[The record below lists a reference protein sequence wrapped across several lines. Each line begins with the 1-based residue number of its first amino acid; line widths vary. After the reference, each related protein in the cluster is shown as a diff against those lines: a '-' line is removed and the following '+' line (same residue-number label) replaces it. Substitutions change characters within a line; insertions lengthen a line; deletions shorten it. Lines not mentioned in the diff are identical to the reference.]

1 MSATLLSAEPIY
13 VVGIGVDPYSF
24 PTERPFPQLGLAAV
38 RAALTDAGVAWRDV
52 QAAYVGTAS
61 LGMATGRIM
70 LQHLGSHGQSV
81 TQVESASASG
91 SAALRMAALD
101 LSAGA
106 SDTALVIGI
115 DKFGKG
121 HRAFDGEGVPRLSPF
136 DGNPAIHFALMA
148 ETYLAERG
156 ENVEALAAVA
166 VKNHG
171 NAARNPFAQ
180 FRKPRTLEQVLAS
193 PAVAGALTVQQCCP
207 RGEGAAALVLM
218 TERAVARHRLDR
230 ARLVRLRATGATSEV
245 QTERGVDPA
254 IELITRSTAEV
265 LDVAG
270 ISPTDLDMVELHDA
284 FSVEELLYTEA
295 MGVCEPG
302 SGARWLR
309 DGHSQ
314 IGGTCAVN
322 ASGGLI
328 GMGHP
333 LGPTGVG
340 QVAEITRQM
349 RGEAEGRQHPE
360 TRLGLAHMIGLGG
373 VAFAHVLEKTGG

>member
-1 MSATLLSAEPIY
+1 MSGTLLLQEPIY
-13 VVGIGVDPYSF
+13 VVGIGIDPYSF
-24 PTERPFPQLGLAAV
+24 ASDRPFPQLGLPAV
-38 RAALTDAGVAWRDV
+38 RDALTDASVEWSDV
-52 QAAYVGTAS
+52 PTAYVGTAS
-61 LGMATGRIM
+61 LGMATGRVM

-81 TQVESASASG
+81 VQVESASASG
-91 SAALRMAALD
+91 SAALRMATLD
-101 LSAGA
+101 LAAGV
-106 SDTALVIGI
+106 SDTALVLGI

-121 HRAFDGEGVPRLSPF
+121 HRAFDGEGSPRLSPV

-156 ENVEALAAVA
+156 EGPEAMAAVA

-171 NAARNPFAQ
+171 NASLNPFAQ

-193 PAVAGALTVQQCCP
+193 PPVAGALTVQQCCP
-207 RGEGAAALVLM
+207 RGEGAAAVILM
-218 TERAVARHRLDR
+218 TESAVARHGLDR
-230 ARLVRLRATGATSEV
+230 SRLVRVRATGATSELPT
-245 QTERGVDPA
+245 QTDVDPA
-254 IELITRSTAEV
+254 IELIARSTAEV
-265 LDVAG
+265 LDAAG
-270 ISPTDLDMVELHDA
+270 IAASDLDMVELHDA

-295 MGVCEPG
+295 MGLCEPG
-302 SGARWLR
+302 AGARWLR

-349 RGEAEGRQHPE
+349 RGEAEGRQHPN

-373 VAFAHVLEKTGG
+373 VSFAHVLEKTSG